1 MVNCFK
7 VAIISTFKA
16 ALENAYFKVTIIQ
29 KKRFKQ
35 PEVTDS
41 KGSIFW
47 QQINVHMSVILR

>member
-7 VAIISTFKA
+7 GAMLSTFKA
-16 ALENAYFKVTIIQ
+16 ALENAYFKITIII

-35 PEVTDS
+35 PDLTDS